1 MLHYLHTQT
10 HNKYKDRTQTVLL
23 TKPPNQRTNTCLT
36 FRNMIIFCPKR
47 NIMTFPEPQ
56 DTTHADEVC
65 IATRKSKPASV
76 VANIDGT
83 MYVYFHEAP
92 QALNKV
98 LRDVYTSKLFFMA
111 EVSSEALTPER
122 TISLHIHQQQLL
134 ANLRHTLQD
143 NQALQSL
150 RSYLL

>member
-1 MLHYLHTQT
+1 MLYYLHTQT

-65 IATRKSKPASV
+65 IATVGNMLCIPPFPSV
-76 VANIDGT
+76 R
-83 MYVYFHEAP
+83 
-92 QALNKV
+92 L
-98 LRDVYTSKLFFMA
+98 LRDNFQMG
-111 EVSSEALTPER
+111 
-122 TISLHIHQQQLL
+122 
-134 ANLRHTLQD
+134 ND
-143 NQALQSL
+143 
-150 RSYLL
+150 